1 MADSLIANLTSRATL
16 DGTEEL
22 PLNVPGT
29 PDVDRKA
36 TIAAVKTYAQADLG
50 TAAFSDTGDFATASQ
65 GALADTAIQPGDIGT
80 AAAEDV
86 GYFATAAQG
95 AKADTASQPAEVKS
109 ANFTAANDGS
119 YVVTASAT
127 ITDPSPTE
135 GKGYTVIVRNG
146 TATISGTGYSTA
158 GSQIRRLF
166 HSGAWGTYVDV
177 LTNDAR
183 LSDARTPTAHAS
195 SHVTGGA
202 DKIRDAS
209 ASQDGL
215 MTAAYATKLDGIEAA
230 ADVTDAG
237 NVGSSIHGA
246 TAKTTPVDGDTMP
259 LIDSAASNVLKKVT
273 WANIKATL
281 KTYWDTLY
289 ALTGSISSSGL
300 TMSTARLL
308 GRTTA
313 GGGAVEE
320 LTAAAATAFLSAM
333 VGDSGSGGTKGLVP
347 APAAGDAAG
356 GKFLKADGT
365 WATPAGGGSGKIL
378 QVQSFAKTD
387 TASVTGTSFS
397 SVFTGTIT
405 PSSSSSK
412 VLVLVSLNV
421 SAATSNAVFVRLT
434 KSSSI
439 LLQGDA
445 ASNRTRVTSNAYA
458 NQPSQMLASTVNY
471 LDSPASTS
479 ALTYEIEIASSGSGA
494 VYLNRS
500 ATDTDS
506 AAFARAASTMLL
518 LEVA

>member
-1 MADSLIANLTSRATL
+1 MPNLTTST
-16 DGTEEL
+16 
-22 PLNVPGT
+22 
-29 PDVDRKA
+29 DVDTFMQSADKA
-36 TIAAVKTYAQADLG
+36 AMRTALALG
-50 TAAFSDTGDFATASQ
+50 TAATANTGDFATAAQ
-65 GALADTAIQPGDIGT
+65 GAKADSAVQPADLGT

-95 AKADTASQPAEVKS
+95 AKADSALQPAEVKS
-109 ANFTAANDGS
+109 SNFTAANDGL

-146 TATISGTGYSTA
+146 TATIGGTGYSTA

-166 HSGAWGTYVDV
+166 HSGGWSTYVDV
-177 LTNDAR
+177 LTTDAR
-183 LSDARTPTAHAS
+183 LSDARTPTSHAS
-195 SHVTGGA
+195 SHVTGGS

-215 MTAAYATKLDGIEAA
+215 MTTAYATKLDGIEAA
-230 ADVTDAG
+230 ADVTDAA

-246 TAKTTPVDGDTMP
+246 TEKTTPVDADTMP

-281 KTYWDTLY
+281 KTYLDTLY
-289 ALTGSISSSGL
+289 AKIGSVSSSGL
-300 TMSTARLL
+300 TMTTARLL

-313 GGGAVEE
+313 STGAVEE

-356 GKFLKADGT
+356 GKVLHANGT
-365 WATPAGGGSGKIL
+365 WAAPASNGKIL
-378 QVQSFAKTD
+378 QVIQTTKTD
-387 TASVTGTSFS
+387 TASVTGTTFTSLFS
-397 SVFTGTIT
+397 ASIT
-405 PSSSSSK
+405 PSSSSST
-412 VLVLVSLNV
+412 VLVIATLNIGG
-421 SAATSNAVFVRLT
+421 ATSNWPLIRLT
-434 KSSSI
+434 RSSTT

-445 ASNRTRVTSNAYA
+445 ASNRVRVTTVCGAPNPATSV
-458 NQPSQMLASTVNY
+458 SASISY

-479 ALTYEIEIASSGSGA
+479 ALTYNIEVASQSTGTI
-494 VYLNRS
+494 YMNRS
-500 ATDTDS
+500 FTDTDTT
-506 AAFARAASTMLL
+506 AFQRGASTIILM
-518 LEVA
+518 EVAA